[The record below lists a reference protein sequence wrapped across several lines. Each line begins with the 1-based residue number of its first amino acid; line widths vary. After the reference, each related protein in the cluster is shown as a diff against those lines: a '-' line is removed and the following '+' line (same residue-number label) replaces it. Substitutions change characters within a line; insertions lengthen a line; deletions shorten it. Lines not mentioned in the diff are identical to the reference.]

1 MKNKKINNNSKKK
14 NFIKYFLATAIIVVV
29 GIFSVTFFANAY
41 QTPRTETASVQVV
54 GSEILANGTTDAQS
68 KAILNFQMGG
78 KLTYLPF
85 KEGDKVYQ
93 GQTIASLDTYALQ
106 KQLQLTANTYQTV
119 KNNADQTLE
128 NQQAGVLEGQQRT
141 SLDTTNKQGYSAIPE
156 TNVIS
161 DNVKRIVDNALLSQ
175 NSAQINVDIANY
187 AITLASLTSPI
198 NGIVLHEDVT
208 TSGINVTPVTS
219 FVIADPTSMVFSA
232 NVRQQDA
239 DFISVGNTAKITLD
253 GHSGQVITGVVDKI
267 YPQRTVL
274 PTGESVYRVDIKA
287 DGLSQDTA
295 MLGQSGTVLI
305 KSNFTEK
312 VMLVPSWTVLSQNY
326 VWVLENNKPL
336 LKEVTIGN
344 TTGGQTEIM
353 NGLSQSDKVITN
365 PQSVI
370 SKRYQIL

>member
-41 QTPRTETASVQVV
+41 QTPKTETASVQVV